1 MSNTIDEKEREW
13 TRQEVEEYKQR
24 VLNYQVFAKTL
35 GQVLEKAARRHAPL
49 AIVQTRAK
57 TIVSFAEKCQRKKAK
72 YRTPVNQLTDLCGA
86 RVIVHTADEV
96 RAISAFIEK
105 NFLIDEENSVDVSQR
120 LKPAEFGY
128 RSVHYIVS
136 FKPGVFP
143 NRDVNIEI
151 PAVLLDDGQFPN
163 RRAEVQ
169 VRTIL
174 EHAWADIAHDRTY
187 KSSFRIP
194 EKWEREF
201 AGVAAALESADKSFA
216 RILEGLRVY
225 AASYGAYMTEKE
237 MRDEMALLE
246 IVLEYD
252 PDNTELAC
260 RVGKLAITLGDWPK
274 AIDALSKHV
283 ASENPAILRD
293 LGVALCKKHK
303 SDPDSFEYRQGQR
316 YLEIACQPPNEDV
329 DALASLA
336 GTWKGIDDDKV
347 YKLYRQAFQTDPT
360 DPYPLENYLDM
371 EIALARD
378 TSIVSLLS
386 PVIGAAIR
394 RCQAQADVGVNLPWA
409 YFMMGKFNLLLGHPR
424 ESLDHYAKGIQ
435 LSLSPWMID
444 SALSSLERLKKVA
457 GQLAGFEPALRLLI
471 VGRAVAAIKKT
482 AETAGDKK

>member
-1 MSNTIDEKEREW
+1 MSNKIEDNGREW
-13 TRQEVEEYKQR
+13 TRGQVEEYTAR
-24 VLNYQVFAKTL
+24 LPHYLLFAKVL
-35 GQVLEKAARRHAPL
+35 GQVLEKAAKTYAPL
-49 AIVQTRAK
+49 AIVQTRPKSIA
-57 TIVSFAEKCQRKKAK
+57 SFAEKCQRKKAK
-72 YRTPVNQLTDLCGA
+72 YKQPVNQLTDLCGG
-86 RVIVHTADEV
+86 RVIVHTAAEV
-96 RAISAFIEK
+96 RAMSEFIER
-105 NFLIDEENSVDVSQR
+105 NFQIDEENSVDVGQR

-143 NRDVNIEI
+143 SRDVDIDV
-151 PAVLLDDGQFPN
+151 PAVLLDDGRFPN

-201 AGVAAALESADKSFA
+201 AGVAAALEGADKNFS
-216 RILEGLRVY
+216 RILEGLGVY
-225 AASYGAYMTEKE
+225 AASFGAYMTEKQ
-237 MRDEMALLE
+237 MRDEAALLE

-252 PDNTELAC
+252 PGNAELAG

-274 AIDALSKHV
+274 AIQVLGKH
-283 ASENPAILRD
+283 AGSGNPAILRD
-293 LGVALCKKHK
+293 LGVALCKQHK
-303 SDPDSFEYRQGQR
+303 DDREGPEYRQGQR
-316 YLEIACQPPNEDV
+316 YLETACQPPNEDV

-347 YKLYRQAFQTDPT
+347 QKLYRQAFHLDPT
-360 DPYPLENYLDM
+360 DPYPLENYLDL

-378 TSIVSLLS
+378 TAIVSLLS
-386 PVIGAAIR
+386 PVIGSAIR

-409 YFMMGKFNLLLGHPR
+409 FFMMGKFNLLLGNPH
-424 ESLDHYAKGIQ
+424 ESLECYAKAVQ

-444 SALSSLERLKKVA
+444 SALGSLKRLHKVA
-457 GQLAGFEPALRLLI
+457 DKLTGYESAVRLLL
-471 VGRAVAAIKKT
+471 VGKAVAANKEAKE
-482 AETAGDKK
+482 AACEER